1 MILFYCA
8 PSVPVNGYPDYE
20 NEMFF
25 FHEEYQG
32 CQLFA
37 TILKAKQ
44 KFVRF
49 PIQGK
54 FCLFVKF
61 LQQFFLK

>member
-20 NEMFF
+20 NEKVLG
-25 FHEEYQG
+25 EKCQG

-44 KFVRF
+44 KFARF

-61 LQQFFLK
+61 LQ